1 MTDIVTDT
9 AAKTF
14 SREAGDTQTNRK
26 IATPS
31 TSPNK
36 RLHNS
41 HTGLKTGH
49 VFTEAIKTA
58 TPTHYKLFMKVVCCS
73 CAAEIK

>member
-1 MTDIVTDT
+1 MIKMTDIVTDT
-9 AAKTF
+9 TAKTF

-26 IATPS
+26 IATPTS
-31 TSPNK
+31 SPNK

-49 VFTEAIKTA
+49 VFTKVIQTA
-58 TPTHYKLFMKVVCCS
+58 TPTYYEFFL
-73 CAAEIK
+73 